1 MICRRMPRCKFNLMQ
16 PSESPASRYRIDAM
30 CRCRASGL
38 LLVFELCLLSAGC
51 NRGPAAVKPPYIDP
65 VAASRQAI
73 ELYDTDHDGELSD
86 QELAACPGILQH
98 RDLYDLDHNG
108 KVSRQEVEDRIRKLR
123 SSRIGLTKL
132 AVQVRLDGRPL
143 VGADVKL
150 IPEKYLGDDI
160 KAAVGKTGGS
170 GLAVMHIPDQDLP
183 SSQHGLIGV
192 HYGTYKVEITHP
204 TVKIPPKYN
213 TQTTLGYE
221 TERGNPSA
229 DFDLKSK

>member
-1 MICRRMPRCKFNLMQ
+1 MQ
-16 PSESPASRYRIDAM
+16 FAKSPASRYRIDAM
-30 CRCRASGL
+30 GRYRASEL
-38 LLVFELCLLSAGC
+38 WLAFELCLLSVGC
-51 NRGPAAVKPPYIDP
+51 NRGPTAVKPPYIDP
-65 VAASRQAI
+65 VEAGRQAI

-98 RDLYDLDHNG
+98 RDLYDADHNG

-132 AVQVRLDGRPL
+132 TVQVRLDGRPL
-143 VGADVKL
+143 ASAEIKL

-160 KAAVGKTGGS
+160 KAAVGKTGSS
-170 GLAVMHIPDQDLP
+170 GLAMMRIPDQDLP
-183 SSQHGLIGV
+183 ASQHGLIGV

-204 TVKIPPKYN
+204 TVKVPAKYN

-221 TERGNPSA
+221 TERGNPSV